1 MMTVKSKGISV
12 ILAAMLLVTSCN
24 STHDPRRDI
33 ASINLHG
40 PETEQYY
47 DHEQLENFQNR
58 IEEILVWRHKA
69 IDFIVDIQNKKVL
82 KSSDITKIH
91 EEGTE
96 TYKNFRDSV
105 WPNITESKWLADKY
119 NEIYIRD
126 DAPTSVTK
134 KRKKVKRPGNHEKR
148 DDYRW
153 VSYKEVIIN
162 PNDDYGKELIYE
174 VKMAIATA
182 LVMYDNYMIVL
193 SQIQEMK
200 KIRHLINY
208 DNAKLK
214 NQLAKITH
222 SFNKYDNYNR
232 IEFGLKLYK
241 DLEKFATQHQIK
253 PDRANYYLDSL
264 IYSSQSFTKLNKEF
278 KKGIFGR
285 KLSQFYNYIADYF
298 RESKNNVTHVV
309 SQGFGNTAGLVQTR
323 HGKLYDPS
331 EERIAEL
338 ESQLEPL
345 DVLLEKTPFR
355 LTDKFIP
362 GHWGHVAIWTG
373 NKEQLQKLGVWD
385 HPEVVPFH
393 EEIEKNGKRI
403 IEALRPGVQYN
414 TLHHFMDID
423 DLAAVRY
430 QKQLTREQKQQY
442 MINAFKQIGKVYD
455 FNFDVETD
463 ERIVCSELAYVTF
476 DDMDW
481 PVAKAAGRY
490 TISPDNVGE
499 KVGDEQDFTTV
510 ILYHDGQK
518 VADKSKLNASF
529 AQLLKDST
537 LGNLE

>member
-1 MMTVKSKGISV
+1 MLRKQSMAIVMSAILLASSCTNKQEQYNNRVISSV
-12 ILAAMLLVTSCN
+12 
-24 STHDPRRDI
+24 
-33 ASINLHG
+33 NLYG
-40 PETEQYY
+40 PEVETYY
-47 DHEQLENFQNR
+47 DHEHLENFQNR

-69 IDFIVDIQNKKVL
+69 IDFIIELENQKVL
-82 KSSDITKIH
+82 KSNQITKIH

-96 TYKNFRDSV
+96 TYKSFRDAV
-105 WPNITESKWLADKY
+105 WPNVEDAKWITDKY
-119 NEIYIRD
+119 NEINIIKEGR
-126 DAPTSVTK
+126 TEILK
-134 KRKKVKRPGNHEKR
+134 KKKKVKKPGPGNRKH
-148 DDYRW
+148 DSQNYRW
-153 VSYKEVIIN
+153 VKYKEININ
-162 PNDDYGKELIYE
+162 PQDELGKSLIYDI
-174 VKMAIATA
+174 KTAIATSV
-182 LVMYDNYMIVL
+182 VMYDNYMIVL

-208 DNAKLK
+208 DNAELK
-214 NQLAKITH
+214 NQLAKITF
-222 SFNKYDNYNR
+222 SYNKYDNYNR
-232 IEFGLKLYK
+232 IERGLNLYNELNAYNIEN
-241 DLEKFATQHQIK
+241 DII

-264 IYSSQSFTKLNKEF
+264 IQSSQSFVKLNKDF

-285 KLSQFYNYIADYF
+285 KVTMIWRYIKDYF
-298 RESKNNVTHVV
+298 KESKNNTTHII
-309 SQGFGNTAGLVQTR
+309 SKGFGNGAGLVQTR
-323 HGKLYDPS
+323 KGKLYNPS
-331 EERIAEL
+331 PERVAEL

-373 NKEQLQKLGVWD
+373 NKKQLQELGVWD

-393 EEIEKNGKRI
+393 DEIENKGKRI

-423 DLAAVRY
+423 DFAAVRY
-430 QKQLTREQKQQY
+430 QKELTREQKQNY
-442 MINAFKQIGKVYD
+442 LINAFKQVGKVYD

-499 KVGDEQDFTTV
+499 KVGDQLEFSTV
-510 ILYHDGQK
+510 VLIHDGK
-518 VADKSKLNASF
+518 EVSDNLNASF
-529 AQLLKDST
+529 RKLMKDST
-537 LGNLE
+537 L